1 MEKLIEQHQ
10 ILWGIGSVVIGLL
23 FLLWNLKFPT
33 KGDDIL
39 NVQFRGYLAAGL
51 FVVIGVFLICDKLE
65 IKFIRNEWL
74 WIIICFAG
82 GLSVLIFTI
91 NKYDNN
97 VEKMSSEQQNGFAI
111 AGLLLFFGLVLLLMH
126 MGSRH

>member
-10 ILWGIGSVVIGLL
+10 ILWGIGFILFGLIIL
-23 FLLWNLKFPT
+23 WWNLKFPT

-39 NVQFRGYLAAGL
+39 NVQIKGYLGAGL
-51 FVVIGVFLICDKLE
+51 FVVIGAFLICDKLE

-74 WIIICFAG
+74 WIILCFASG
-82 GLSVLIFTI
+82 FAILLFTI

-97 VEKMSSEQQNGFAI
+97 VEKMSSEQKNGFGV
-111 AGLLLFFGLVLLLMH
+111 AGLLLFLGLVILIAH
-126 MGSRH
+126 MGSGH

>member
-10 ILWGIGSVVIGLL
+10 ILWGIGSILLGLI
-23 FLLWNLKFPT
+23 FLYKNLKYPT

-39 NVQFRGYLAAGL
+39 NLQFRGYLAGGG
-51 FVVIGVFLICDKLE
+51 FVVLGIFLICDKLG
-65 IKFIRNEWL
+65 IQFIRNEWL
-74 WIIICFAG
+74 WIILCFAG
-82 GLSVLIFTI
+82 GISVLLFTI

-97 VEKMSSEQQNGFAI
+97 VDKMSPEQQNGFGV
-111 AGLLLFFGLVLLLMH
+111 AGMLLFFGLVLLLMH